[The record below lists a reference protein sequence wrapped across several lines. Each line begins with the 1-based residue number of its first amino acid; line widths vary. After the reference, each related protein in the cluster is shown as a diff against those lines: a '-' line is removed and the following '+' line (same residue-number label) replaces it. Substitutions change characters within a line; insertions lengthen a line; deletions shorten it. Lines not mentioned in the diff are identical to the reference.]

1 MVHSWVFGSLRA
13 LELVQRLRQT
23 RLDTEPPGFSG
34 RLCEGLTSS
43 FPQPLEVRLCGAH
56 VSKML
61 SDHCC
66 IKLAGFLYI
75 ASVSVIPELLA
86 ESRSI
91 KQTLKEVSPIK
102 PNLPCHHL
110 LRLMSSLSVRL
121 HDVRFRSHGSPGLE
135 RVMSLREFSYVI
147 RYTIREDPHTMPC
160 RERKNH
166 ARSIACSPLG
176 RGRVPSCP
184 A

>member
-1 MVHSWVFGSLRA
+1 M
-13 LELVQRLRQT
+13 QRLRQT

-43 FPQPLEVRLCGAH
+43 FPPRLEVRCSDAH

-61 SDHCC
+61 SDHCS
-66 IKLAGFLYI
+66 IQSAGFLYI

-110 LRLMSSLSVRL
+110 LRLTTCLSVRL
-121 HDVRFRSHGSPGLE
+121 HDVRLRSHGSSSLE
-135 RVMSLREFSYVI
+135 RVMRLREFSYVI

-160 RERKNH
+160 QERKNH

-176 RGRVPSCP
+176 SGRVRSCP

>member
-43 FPQPLEVRLCGAH
+43 FPPRLEVRCSDAH

-61 SDHCC
+61 SDHCS
-66 IKLAGFLYI
+66 IQSAGFLYI

-110 LRLMSSLSVRL
+110 LRLTTCLSVRL
-121 HDVRFRSHGSPGLE
+121 HDVRLRSHGSSSLE
-135 RVMSLREFSYVI
+135 RVMRLREFSYVI
-147 RYTIREDPHTMPC
+147 RYTIREDPLTMPC
-160 RERKNH
+160 QERKNH

-176 RGRVPSCP
+176 RGRVRSCP